1 MHKMTAR
8 LLGVLFTIVV
18 AVVACGGDDDGT
30 NAISPADSDG
40 TVESPVADEA
50 DDATA
55 GDEAADDGMADDSSC
70 AADGDDCMVMLDG
83 EDDGGHDHDDGLEVP
98 ETMAIPAV
106 GIDVTADPSSGQ
118 NLQVTLANFA
128 ITPEKASTDPADGQ
142 GHLHLYVDGER
153 VLRFYNE
160 WLHLSLE
167 PGDHTIDVEVSAN
180 NHSAYT
186 IGGEPIRASASITVP
201 ESEAADSHHDTHDV
215 DAAGA
220 PEVGI
225 DVTADPKSGWN
236 VQATV
241 EGFTITPENA
251 STDHIE
257 GQGHLHLYVDGVRV
271 TRLYG
276 PWWHLGEL
284 TEGDHEISVEL
295 ATNNHH
301 AYAVNGVPVAGS
313 ATVSVSADRA
323 TEAADHDD
331 DDDHDGDD
339 GHDDGDMEQMDEAD
353 VSIEIDFT
361 GGDVTVDD
369 DRISIDRDSTVS
381 LQITSDVAEHVHLHG
396 YDIFIDVAAGETVL
410 VTFLAD
416 VPGVFEVEFE
426 DSFTFVTE
434 LQVS

>member
-8 LLGVLFTIVV
+8 LFGVLFTIVV
-18 AVVACGGDDDGT
+18 AVAACGGDDDVT
-30 NAISPADSDG
+30 NAISPAGSDG
-40 TVESPVADEA
+40 TVESPEGDPPG
-50 DDATA
+50 DATA
-55 GDEAADDGMADDSSC
+55 GDDTADDGMADDSSC
-70 AADGDDCMVMLDG
+70 AADGDDCMVMLGG
-83 EDDGGHDHDDGLEVP
+83 EDDGGHHHDDGIEVSD
-98 ETMAIPAV
+98 TMAVPALS
-106 GIDVTADPSSGQ
+106 IDLTADPSSGQ

-128 ITPEKASTDPADGQ
+128 ITPEQASTDPVDGE

-167 PGDHTIDVEVSAN
+167 AGDHTIEVEVSAN
-180 NHSAYT
+180 NHNAYT
-186 IGGEPIRASASITVP
+186 VECDPIRAAAAITVP
-201 ESEAADSHHDTHDV
+201 VSEAAPSHDETHDV
-215 DAAGA
+215 DAADA
-220 PEVGI
+220 PGI
-225 DVTADPKSGWN
+225 AVDVFDDPKSGWN
-236 VQATV
+236 VHVTV
-241 EGFTITPENA
+241 EGFTVTPENV

-295 ATNNHH
+295 ATNNHRV
-301 AYAVNGVPVAGS
+301 YAVNGAALAGS

-323 TEAADHDD
+323 AEAADGDGDD
-331 DDDHDGDD
+331 DDIEHMDD
-339 GHDDGDMEQMDEAD
+339 TD
-353 VSIEIDFT
+353 VSIQIDFT

-369 DRISIDRDSTVS
+369 DRISIDRDSTVG
-381 LQITSDVAEHVHLHG
+381 LQITSDVADHVHIHG
-396 YDIFIDVAAGETVL
+396 YDIFIDVAAGETVM

-416 VPGVFEVEFE
+416 VSGVFEVEFE
-426 DSFTFVTE
+426 DSLTFVTE